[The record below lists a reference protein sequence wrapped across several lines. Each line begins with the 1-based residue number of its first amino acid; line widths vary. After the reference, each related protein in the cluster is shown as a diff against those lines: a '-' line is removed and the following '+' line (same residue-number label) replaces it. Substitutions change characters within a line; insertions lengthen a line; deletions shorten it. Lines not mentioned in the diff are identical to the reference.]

1 MALPPLPDVAT
12 TRVSRALAEARLDN
26 PDFQPRPPFK
36 EPTTIIIID
45 PNLAL
50 EPPERKHKHR
60 AGRPVSPKADRQ
72 QVEPVGGLRRRN
84 PAGGPILP

>member
-1 MALPPLPDVAT
+1 M
-12 TRVSRALAEARLDN
+12 RRMSRSLAEARLDN
-26 PDFQPRPPFK
+26 PDFQPQAPFR

-60 AGRPVSPKADRQ
+60 AGRPKSPKADRQ
-72 QVEPVGGLRRRN
+72 QVEPVFGLKRRN
-84 PAGGPILP
+84 PPGDPILP